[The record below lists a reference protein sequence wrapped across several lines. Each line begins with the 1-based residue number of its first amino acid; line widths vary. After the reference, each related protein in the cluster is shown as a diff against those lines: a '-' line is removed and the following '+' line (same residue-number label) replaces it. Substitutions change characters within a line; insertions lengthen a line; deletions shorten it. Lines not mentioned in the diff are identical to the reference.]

1 MSKEDENNDMEISI
15 LEEKLVTGFKLPIEF
30 LDSKTEVPE
39 NLYEDLELLEMRGI
53 SNETIYESIF
63 HPTTLFGEMCIHKW
77 AKYFT
82 TDTVFLQ
89 DGQQIY
95 AKMGTAHINKK
106 IIMDAWK
113 SWKEIKDNGSFIDQF
128 QYIGIEKLHWL
139 NKSSIF
145 LTFLS
150 LYSILSPALNLL
162 APLLLFIIPF
172 VALRIAGLPIT
183 ASSYVQALSAQLS
196 RHSFGKLFTHWGS
209 VSWSQRFYMLLA
221 FGMYI
226 YNIYQ
231 NIMSCRQFYKNTVTI
246 NRHFKNITTYLENTK
261 NNLRLFIEKID
272 PLVSYTKYKKYLQEK
287 LGALSDFYARLKHIH
302 LAGFHPKK
310 IPFMGYTM
318 KQFYLL
324 YESEEI
330 EDLLLFSF
338 GFNGYLDT
346 LTGMHQK
353 INDGSIRKT
362 KYKHQKKPILRMTN
376 SYSPTMQTNK
386 IVPNTVNLSKHIIVT
401 GPNAS
406 GKTSLLKNTI
416 MNLLLSQQI
425 GYGYYKKATITPFDS
440 IHCYLNIPDTS
451 SRDSL
456 FQAEARRCYNI
467 LKDIER
473 NPEKKH
479 FCIFDEL
486 FSGTNPYE
494 AIGSAYS
501 YLRYIGKYKG
511 VKFMLTTHF
520 IRLCHLFDSVKTV
533 KNMNMKTTMVKGN
546 PQYYYQLEENISTI
560 KGGISVLKELHY
572 PEEITCQTEKIIR
585 TL

>member
-1 MSKEDENNDMEISI
+1 MLKDDIEPSI
-15 LEEKLVTGFKLPIEF
+15 LEEKLASGFRLPIEF
-30 LDSKTEVPE
+30 LDHKKEVPE
-39 NLYEDLELLEMRGI
+39 NLYEDLELLHMRDI

-63 HPTTLFGEMCIHKW
+63 KPTTLFGEMCIHKW

-82 TDTVFLQ
+82 TDTIFLR

-95 AKMGTAHINKK
+95 ANMKTRHIHKK
-106 IIMDAWK
+106 TIMDAWN
-113 SWKEIKDNGSFIDQF
+113 SWKEIKDSESFIDQF

-145 LTFLS
+145 MTFLS

-162 APLLLFIIPF
+162 APLLIFIIPF
-172 VALRIAGLPIT
+172 VALRIGGIPIT
-183 ASSYVQALSAQLS
+183 ASSYVKALSTQLR

-209 VSWSQRFYMLLA
+209 ISWSQRFYMLFA

-231 NIMSCRQFYKNTVTI
+231 NVMSCRQFYKNTTTI
-246 NRHFKNITTYLENTK
+246 NRHFKNITMYLEKTRGNIAS
-261 NNLRLFIEKID
+261 FIENIK
-272 PLVSYTKYKKYLQEK
+272 PLTSYTKYKIYLQEK
-287 LGALSDFYARLKHIH
+287 LDSLSNFYDQLKNIP

-324 YESEEI
+324 YESAEV

-346 LTGMHQK
+346 LMGMHEK

-376 SYSPTMQTNK
+376 TYSPTMQTSN
-386 IVPNTVNLSKHIIVT
+386 IVPNTVTLSKHLIVT

-425 GYGYYKKATITPFDS
+425 GYGYYKKATITPFDF

-467 LKDIER
+467 LKEIEK
-473 NPEKKH
+473 NPKDKH

-501 YLRYIGKYKG
+501 YLRFIGKYKG
-511 VKFMLTTHF
+511 VRFMLTTHF
-520 IRLCHLFDSVKTV
+520 IRLCHLFKPVKTV
-533 KNMNMKTTMVKGN
+533 RNMNMKTTIIDGA
-546 PQYYYQLEENISTI
+546 PQYYYQLEEGISTI
-560 KGGISVLKELHY
+560 KGGVSVLKDLHY
-572 PEEITCQTEKIIR
+572 PDEITSNTEQVIQN
-585 TL
+585 L

>member
-1 MSKEDENNDMEISI
+1 MLEENKEVKPTI
-15 LEEKLVTGFKLPIEF
+15 LEEKLEGGFQLPIEISNF
-30 LDSKTEVPE
+30 KKEIPE
-39 NLYEDLELLEMRGI
+39 NLYEDLELLETHDT
-53 SNETIYESIF
+53 SNNTIYENVF
-63 HPTTLFGEMCIHKW
+63 KPQTLFGEMCIHKW
-77 AKYFT
+77 ARYFT
-82 TDTVFLQ
+82 TNIKFLK
-89 DGQQIY
+89 DGQKLYSKI
-95 AKMGTAHINKK
+95 KPDEFKPD
-106 IIMDAWK
+106 IIMQAWE
-113 SWKEIKDNGSFIDQF
+113 SWKDIKDNNYFIDQF

-145 LTFLS
+145 LSILS

-162 APLLLFIIPF
+162 APVALLIIPF
-172 VALRIAGLPIT
+172 VILRIMKIPIT
-183 ASSYVQALSAQLS
+183 ITSYTEILLKQLS
-196 RHSFGKLFTHWGS
+196 NHSFGKLFTHWGS
-209 VSWSQRFYMLLA
+209 VSWSQRTYMLMGL
-221 FGMYI
+221 GMYI

-231 NIMSCRQFYKNTVTI
+231 NVISCYQFYKNTITI
-246 NRHFKNITTYLENTK
+246 NKHFKNIIQYLH
-261 NNLRLFIEKID
+261 
-272 PLVSYTKYKKYLQEK
+272 YTKDQISHFIKRIDHYSSYQKYKIYLQEK
-287 LGALSDFYARLKHIH
+287 LYDLTKFYNTLKDIP
-302 LAGFHPKK
+302 LVGFHPKK

-330 EDLLLFSF
+330 EEILLFSF

-346 LTGMHQK
+346 LNGIYAK
-353 INDGSIRKT
+353 IKNGAVHKA
-362 KYKHQKKPILRMTN
+362 KYKKGKKPVLKMVD
-376 SYSPTMQTNK
+376 SYYPIMQTDK
-386 IVPNTVNLSKHIIVT
+386 VIPNTIDLSKNLIIT

-416 MNLLLSQQI
+416 INLLLSQQI

-467 LKDIER
+467 LQEIEKE
-473 NPEKKH
+473 PDKKH

-494 AIGSAYS
+494 AISSAYA
-501 YLRYIGKYKG
+501 YLGFIAKYKG

-520 IRLCHLFDSVKTV
+520 IRLCKLFNNSNKIE
-533 KNMNMKTTMVKGN
+533 NMNMKASIDNHIPT
-546 PQYYYQLEENISTI
+546 YYYKLVDGISTI

-572 PEEITCQTEKIIR
+572 PEEITSETEKTIDK
-585 TL
+585 L